1 MKRIWPANCHA
12 PPRTLR
18 LRGLS
23 LQLQLN
29 AMQFG
34 KSDHLDGFPAG
45 HFALP
50 PDHPQTQRVL
60 AAAGPGPLDVRVGG
74 TLWNVTAWRG
84 SIYPARTPQRDWP
97 THYGR
102 HFGTIEFNATHY
114 RIYPPE
120 KMAAWAQALPED
132 FLFCPKFP
140 QIITHFR
147 RFRQCEGPTDDFIQG
162 LLALGNRLGPSF
174 IQLPPHFAPTQVDA
188 LLDYL
193 AQWPRE
199 LPLAIEFRHPDWFS
213 AQPHAEAVWAAMEEL
228 GIGSVLSDTALRRD
242 AVHMRLT
249 APFVLVRFGGG
260 DGHPTDA
267 TRLADWA
274 QRLQAWGDAG
284 LRNFYFLMHQPDS
297 IRTPET
303 CVDFSRAWQSVAP
316 HAPAIRAP
324 QIAPDSQ
331 AKPAPPLSLF

>member
-1 MKRIWPANCHA
+1 
-12 PPRTLR
+12 
-18 LRGLS
+18 
-23 LQLQLN
+23 LQLQQS

-45 HFALP
+45 HFTLP
-50 PDHPQTQRVL
+50 PDPPQTQRVL
-60 AAAGPGPLDVRVGG
+60 AAAGAGPLDVRVGG
-74 TLWNVTAWRG
+74 TLWNVPAWRG
-84 SIYPARTPQRDWP
+84 SLYPARTPQREWP

-102 HFGTIEFNATHY
+102 HFGTLEFNATHY

-120 KMAAWAQALPED
+120 KMAAWAAALPED

-147 RFRQCEGPTDDFIQG
+147 RFRQCDGPTDDFIQG
-162 LLALGNRLGPSF
+162 LLALGKRLGPSF
-174 IQLPPHFAPTQVDA
+174 IQLPPQFAPTQVEP

-193 AQWPRE
+193 ARWPRE

-213 AQPHAEAVWAAMEEL
+213 GHPHAEAVWSAMEEY

-249 APFVLVRFGGG
+249 APFILVRFGGG

-267 TRLADWA
+267 SRLTDWA
-274 QRLQAWGDAG
+274 DRLRAWGAAG
-284 LRNFYFLMHQPDS
+284 LRGFYFLIHQPDS

-303 CVDFSRAWQSVAP
+303 ALTFAQAWKTAAP
-316 HAPAIRAP
+316 DAPAVRAP
-324 QIAPDSQ
+324 QLAST
-331 AKPAPPLSLF
+331 LFSESD